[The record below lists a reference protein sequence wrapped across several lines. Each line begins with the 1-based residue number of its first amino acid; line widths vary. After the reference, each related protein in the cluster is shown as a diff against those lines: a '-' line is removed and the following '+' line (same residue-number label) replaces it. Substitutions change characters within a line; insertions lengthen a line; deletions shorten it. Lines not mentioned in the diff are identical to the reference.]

1 MRMNV
6 MEKLTPEEAHLDK
19 LTTRFVHDWRIKP
32 YVQGDGKTRKR
43 WLRRARLVAREYAN
57 DRCDEVYSPASG
69 QRALRLLPA
78 LFLNDVVV
86 SQGINGNQGAPTLG
100 AVAIK
105 DAFLQVPQERPLQI
119 ATNTGHYKVLKN
131 IPGQRIGAKA
141 WYEFLRSYLENEL
154 NFTFDV
160 VNPCLGR
167 KGAGSEFIC
176 VLVHVDDVMFTGRQ
190 KPVDAFVDKLKEK
203 FDVEV
208 SMIKNHNDEFSFLK
222 RKYIYVPEG
231 LLVRPGQYATRMIK
245 TFEDN
250 YGPVRKQRLPATSDI
265 QDADGTNAVPHED
278 ASVFRSIVGMGIY
291 LSQERLD
298 ISFAIKELASK
309 MASPTELAMQR
320 ARRLVG
326 YLKGTRQETLSIMYV
341 GWTTPQRS
349 RSPINVEL
357 DDFATSVENCSGAK
371 AKWLKAPWRS
381 SKSVRCSTWLTSVQS
396 PYPKQG

>member
-1 MRMNV
+1 MKMNV
-6 MEKLTPEEAHLDK
+6 MEKLTPEDAHLDRFI
-19 LTTRFVHDWRIKP
+19 TRFVHDWRIKP
-32 YVQGDGKTRKR
+32 YLQSDGKMRKR
-43 WLRRARLVAREYAN
+43 WLRRARLLAREYAN

-78 LFLNDVVV
+78 LFLNNVVV
-86 SQGINGNQGAPTLG
+86 SQGINGDQGAPTLRPLD
-100 AVAIK
+100 IK

-119 ATNTGHYKVLKN
+119 ATSTGHYKVLKN

-141 WYEFLRSYLENEL
+141 WYDFLRSYLENEL
-154 NFTFDV
+154 SFTFNV

-167 KGAGSEFIC
+167 KGAGSELIC

-190 KPVDAFVDKLKEK
+190 KPVDVFVNKLKEK
-203 FDVEV
+203 FDVEI
-208 SMIKNHNDEFSFLK
+208 SMITKHNDEFSFLK

-245 TFEDN
+245 TFEDK

-265 QDADGTNAVPHED
+265 QDADGSNVVPHED

-309 MASPTELAMQR
+309 MASPTELAVQR

-326 YLKGTRQETLSIMYV
+326 YLKETEEQRILLPLPVQGEGLHGQMRELLESFTDARLEWRQGYSEERVIIRPRLEWHGGLHHFTRPEGCEPLF
-341 GWTTPQRS
+341 GR
-349 RSPINVEL
+349 
-357 DDFATSVENCSGAK
+357 K
-371 AKWLKAPWRS
+371 
-381 SKSVRCSTWLTSVQS
+381 
-396 PYPKQG
+396 